1 MDRSAEQGQTNSTL
15 TDDEVRRLL
24 RDSNPELPEDPPG
37 QAELLAWLAQQT
49 RDRLRLDRLW
59 VLVAALPLKGAL
71 LGRALRPGTSGRIRA
86 AALIAV
92 GAVTSETLRYMLRRK
107 S

>member
-1 MDRSAEQGQTNSTL
+1 MDRSAEQASETL

-37 QAELLAWLAQQT
+37 QAELLAWLARET

-59 VLVAALPLKGAL
+59 VLVMALPLKGAL
-71 LGRALRPGTSGRIRA
+71 LGRALRPGTSGRARA

-92 GAVTSETLRYMLRRK
+92 GTITSETLRYMLRRK